1 MNDHEGQ
8 QLADGNSESPN
19 SPASTGD
26 VQPSSETVNIPK
38 TEWESIQKTIKRLD
52 DETRSNKDRA
62 VKRTNERL
70 DEFEEKFQSTFD
82 RVYALMQEHGITK
95 ESALTVVKQ
104 QDEDAETKRM
114 IRELYNKGGA
124 LPTNS
129 TSGNVAA
136 SGGKV
141 AEVVKEFGLDEN
153 DAEVV
158 DVYRRYSNPDE
169 QEKAVLRLAASRA
182 RKDSPSVS
190 ASPTIQGRPNAPAG
204 IEQLTKEYQKNMIAA
219 AGNKALV
226 KSLKDKARKD
236 GVPVDSIVFA

>member
-158 DVYRRYSNPDE
+158 DIYKRYSNPDE
-169 QEKAVLRLAASRA
+169 AEKAVLRLAARRSNPAQPSISAAPILQGSPNGVRLSEQEVENLSRQ
-182 RKDSPSVS
+182 RNQLFKEPSKNREQIK
-190 ASPTIQGRPNAPAG
+190 AIEKRLIDAG
-204 IEQLTKEYQKNMIAA
+204 IPI
-219 AGNKALV
+219 
-226 KSLKDKARKD
+226 D
-236 GVPVDSIVFA
+236 

>member
-8 QLADGNSESPN
+8 QLAEGNSETPN
-19 SPASTGD
+19 SPASGGN

-95 ESALTVVKQ
+95 ESALNVVKQ

-158 DVYRRYSNPDE
+158 DIYKRYSNPDE
-169 QEKAVLRLAASRA
+169 AEKAVLRLAARRSNPTPPSISAAPILQGNPNGVRLSEQEVENLSRQ
-182 RKDSPSVS
+182 RNLLFKE
-190 ASPTIQGRPNAPAG
+190 PTKNREQIKQIEKRLIDAG
-204 IEQLTKEYQKNMIAA
+204 IPI
-219 AGNKALV
+219 
-226 KSLKDKARKD
+226 D
-236 GVPVDSIVFA
+236 

>member
-1 MNDHEGQ
+1 MTNNMDSSLPEGSEGQ
-8 QLADGNSESPN
+8 PISTPSDGN
-19 SPASTGD
+19 
-26 VQPSSETVNIPK
+26 VQPSSETVNVPK
-38 TEWESIQKTIKRLD
+38 SEWEQIQKTIKRLD
-52 DETRSNKDRA
+52 DQTRSDKDRA
-62 VKRTNERL
+62 VKGVREDLKGVQT
-70 DEFEEKFQSTFD
+70 QVD
-82 RVYALMQEHGITK
+82 RVLQIMEAHGLTK
-95 ESALTVVKQ
+95 EDAINVVQQ

-114 IRELYNKGGA
+114 IRELYQK
-124 LPTNS
+124 NS
-129 TSGNVAA
+129 TPTAGASGNVQA

-141 AEVVKEFGLDEN
+141 AEVVKEYGLDEN
-153 DAEVV
+153 DAEVI
-158 DVYRRYSNPDE
+158 DIYRRYSDPNE
-169 QEKAVLRLAASRA
+169 QEKAALRLAASRA